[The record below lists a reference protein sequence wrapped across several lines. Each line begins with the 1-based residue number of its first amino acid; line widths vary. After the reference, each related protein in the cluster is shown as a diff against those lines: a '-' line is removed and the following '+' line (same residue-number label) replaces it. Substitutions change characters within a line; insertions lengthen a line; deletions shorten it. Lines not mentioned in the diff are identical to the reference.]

1 MGLRRG
7 PWRSS
12 PRFSECQTLGIGGAQ
27 ADTPLGGGRGCRR
40 KESPGRGSVRVS
52 CKSSS
57 RCSSA
62 TELAASWCASCTGT
76 RRRRS
81 PAGASAR
88 RSVRHRPRQ
97 LRSWQ
102 RLADL
107 RPWASGSAG
116 WDRAVAI
123 DPTESYRCRQKRPTT
138 YSSSAAER
146 HVHPR
151 ATSSQ
156 KTSEPSGS
164 PESYPTPLSRQ
175 ADDLVSER
183 VSA

>member
-1 MGLRRG
+1 MSDIRA
-7 PWRSS
+7 S
-12 PRFSECQTLGIGGAQ
+12 GGAQ
-27 ADTPLGGGRGCRR
+27 AVHPWTHDTPLGVEGVPAQGTGGG
-40 KESPGRGSVRVS
+40 GGSVLDTRS
-52 CKSSS
+52 TCSACPITSS

-62 TELAASWCASCTGT
+62 TELAASSCASCTGT
-76 RRRRS
+76 RTRRS

-88 RSVRHRPRQ
+88 RSVRHRPRP